1 MTSDEK
7 LLRDLAKVKRE
18 NPRWFDVMCQAAKLP
33 DDKLNEFVEKV
44 TAYIASKETANR

>member
-7 LLRDLAKVKRE
+7 LLMDLAKLKRE
-18 NPRWFDVMCQAAKLP
+18 NPQWFNILYQVSKWP

-44 TAYIASKETANR
+44 MAYLANKETATH